1 MSVFL
6 QQRVKSRALPQPLH
20 RPLLLPQFPEESNA
34 RLRKVFIYN
43 PDQTSPTSARIHLL
57 LACCISPLI
66 NYAKISLSCLPL
78 ITLQKAPSY
87 YLNHVTDGV
96 MCGLMPGCTAGV
108 VFSPS
113 TTVLLTWSP
122 RVFSEARGA
131 HLARVRWLA
140 GQRWWWGCPEAT
152 LTQRAHRRQQIHA
165 WGSCPEAGS
174 HSSRRGRQKDRTLVE
189 NGCPAFSLI
198 PASFTLFHCASG
210 FTFQILPV
218 PKYSSMIYFWRNLN

>member
-1 MSVFL
+1 MTTCPHVSAAKGQGQSIATASAPPPPPAPVPRRE
-6 QQRVKSRALPQPLH
+6 QS
-20 RPLLLPQFPEESNA
+20 

-43 PDQTSPTSARIHLL
+43 PDQTSPTSARIHHLL
-57 LACCISPLI
+57 LARYISPLL

-113 TTVLLTWSP
+113 TTVLPTWSP

-140 GQRWWWGCPEAT
+140 GQRWWWGRPEAT
-152 LTQRAHRRQQIHA
+152 LTQRAHRRQQIHD

-174 HSSRRGRQKDRTLVE
+174 HSSRGSGQKDRTLVE
-189 NGCPAFSLI
+189 NGCLACEDPAVLPFLSSL
-198 PASFTLFHCASG
+198 PPSPCFTVLLVS
-210 FTFQILPV
+210 PSE
-218 PKYSSMIYFWRNLN
+218 YY